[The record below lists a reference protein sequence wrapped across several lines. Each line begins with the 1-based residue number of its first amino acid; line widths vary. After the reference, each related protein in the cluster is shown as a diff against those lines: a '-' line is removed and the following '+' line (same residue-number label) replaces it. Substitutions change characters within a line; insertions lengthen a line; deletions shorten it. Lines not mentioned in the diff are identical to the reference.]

1 MFLPRPRRIIAAAG
15 AWLAFFA
22 LEKAVAGEFS
32 RAWHS
37 ENSSIVLDAYEY
49 TPLNWS
55 KIHLNKRLAGFI
67 NKASDGLSPSA
78 RCENNVLCRVK
89 WRRYVAARELYHTR
103 KVLAKMLG
111 LKWGAYHLARPDNPI
126 EQAQH
131 FLEFAQPTA
140 DDLIALDIEH
150 NDPSRWMSLSDA
162 ERFARYI
169 KMRTGRYPIL
179 YTNHDTAKFIAGNRT
194 SLPLLSRLNLWYARY
209 KPNISGEFP
218 MGNWKSYT
226 LWQFSS
232 LLNCDDKS
240 CPWRI
245 NGADSR
251 IDVNVVNMPVDQLK
265 KEWPFDELRT
275 TPTTT
280 LPVARP
286 SNPSQ
291 PKSLN
296 IIAGY
301 GNARQSS
308 LKAKSAPANSLG
320 SIPVETSSYATL
332 SETPPVMAISEGV
345 ITPTWRPGA
354 TIARHLSHK
363 NNHMNVR

>member
-1 MFLPRPRRIIAAAG
+1 M
-15 AWLAFFA
+15 
-22 LEKAVAGEFS
+22 
-32 RAWHS
+32 
-37 ENSSIVLDAYEY
+37 
-49 TPLNWS
+49 
-55 KIHLNKRLAGFI
+55 
-67 NKASDGLSPSA
+67 
-78 RCENNVLCRVK
+78 
-89 WRRYVAARELYHTR
+89 
-103 KVLAKMLG
+103 LAKTLG

-140 DDLIALDIEH
+140 EDLIALDIEH
-150 NDPSRWMSLSDA
+150 NDPSKWMSLSDA
-162 ERFARYI
+162 ERFALYI

-179 YTNHDTAKFIAGNRT
+179 YTNHDTAKFIASNRT

-209 KPNISGEFP
+209 KPDISEAFP

-251 IDVNVVNMPVDQLK
+251 IDVNVVNMPVAQLK
-265 KEWPFDELRT
+265 KEWPFDVLKT

-280 LPVARP
+280 IPVARP
-286 SNPSQ
+286 STRRPQ
-291 PKSLN
+291 KSLEVV
-296 IIAGY
+296 ASY
-301 GNARQSS
+301 GKPRQSA
-308 LKAKSAPANSLG
+308 LKTERAANSG
-320 SIPVETSSYATL
+320 SIPLEARSYASVPT
-332 SETPPVMAISEGV
+332 SRPVMAISEGV

-354 TIARHLSHK
+354 TIVRHRTYTK
-363 NNHMNVR
+363 NRTNVR